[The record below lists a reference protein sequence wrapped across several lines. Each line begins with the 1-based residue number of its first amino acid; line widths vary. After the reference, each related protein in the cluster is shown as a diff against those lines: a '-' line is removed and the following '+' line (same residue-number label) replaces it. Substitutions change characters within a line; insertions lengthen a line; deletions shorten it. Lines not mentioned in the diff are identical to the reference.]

1 MEKSEKIL
9 QMCRENDIRMID
21 FKMVDLDGRFR
32 HITIPAERF
41 GESIFE
47 YGIGCDGSKYGYAP
61 IEKCDMVFIPDP
73 ESAVIDP

>member
-47 YGIGCDGSKYGYAP
+47 YGIG
-61 IEKCDMVFIPDP
+61 
-73 ESAVIDP
+73 